1 MRKNMRTSIRNC
13 AAPVLACLLIQ
24 PALTAC
30 SESTNVDVNL
40 HGVNHTVDTFS
51 YSVKNP
57 ALKDQP
63 GAGGELIDPY
73 GAGGTTCCATLPK
86 TWRPGIKLQ
95 VNATHWI
102 DRGPE
107 KGLLE
112 VKETHLVEV
121 PQYPDGKPGELWVL
135 RTPDG
140 KVAIVSSDFQP
151 DHPNWPGQIKG
162 WPVPSHEYR
171 LERWKILL
179 NYHLASVDAALSLLH
194 DLEED
199 PKKGCIEAWEHA
211 KQYDRDSIKAF
222 TGPED
227 PRYLVQLK
235 IDYEKF
241 FGNSK
246 NRVNQVMEEKP

>member
-1 MRKNMRTSIRNC
+1 MRTNMLKPIWKY
-13 AAPVLACLLIQ
+13 AVPVLACLLIQ

-95 VNATHWI
+95 VKATHWV

-140 KVAIVSSDFQP
+140 KVAVVSSDFQP
-151 DHPNWPGQIKG
+151 DHPNWPGKIKG
-162 WPVPSHEYR
+162 WPVPSLEYR
-171 LERWKILL
+171 RERWKIILGTEL
-179 NYHLASVDAALSLLH
+179 GAIEGALSLMYE
-194 DLEED
+194 LEID
-199 PKKGCIEAWEHA
+199 PKTRTKEAWDFAKEH
-211 KQYDRDSIKAF
+211 DRERIKGF
-222 TGPED
+222 SGPDD
-227 PRYLVQLK
+227 PRYVVFLK
-235 IDYEKF
+235 KEYEEYF
-241 FGNSK
+241 ENSK
-246 NRVNQVMEEKP
+246 SSLKQVMEEKP

>member
-1 MRKNMRTSIRNC
+1 MRTNMLKPIWKY
-13 AAPVLACLLIQ
+13 AVPVLACLLIQ

-57 ALKDQP
+57 ALQDQP

-95 VNATHWI
+95 VNATHWV
-102 DRGPE
+102 DRGLE
-107 KGLLE
+107 NGLLE

-151 DHPNWPGQIKG
+151 DHPNWPGKIKG
-162 WPVPSHEYR
+162 WPVPSLKYR
-171 LERWKILL
+171 QERWKILL
-179 NYHLASVDAALSLLH
+179 HHELGGIDDALVLL
-194 DLEED
+194 DELEKD
-199 PKKGCIEAWEHA
+199 PEKSAREAWQLAE
-211 KQYDRDSIKAF
+211 QYDRESIKGF
-222 TGPED
+222 SGPND
-227 PRYLVQLK
+227 SKYIIYLK
-235 IDYEKF
+235 SRYEKVLEY
-241 FGNSK
+241 SRDK
-246 NRVNQVMEEKP
+246 VKELMEVRP